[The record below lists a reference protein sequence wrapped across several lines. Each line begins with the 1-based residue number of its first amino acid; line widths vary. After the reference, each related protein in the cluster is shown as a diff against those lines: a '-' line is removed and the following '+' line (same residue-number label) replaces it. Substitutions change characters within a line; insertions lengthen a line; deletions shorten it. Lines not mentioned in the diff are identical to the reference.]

1 MSDIELVNRYFRGEL
16 PRTEKEKDRT
26 MDVMEEMLNFL
37 EECTNCEKN
46 GCLYEMKV
54 SDLYNE
60 ILQGF
65 GKLNRMIL

>member
-1 MSDIELVNRYFRGEL
+1 MSDIKLVNRYFRGEL

-37 EECTNCEKN
+37 EECTNSEKN
-46 GCLYEMKV
+46 GDLYEMKV

-60 ILQGF
+60 ILLGF
-65 GKLNRMIL
+65 RKLNRMIL